1 MTTLAVRFDQE
12 LSVAHAVDGDLP
24 CPRGILVPVPNPWD
38 QDGHNGVPR
47 RVDPCKLHYGHLFG
61 CSTLASTAARR
72 NVATTTVC
80 GLSLAE
86 LPFVPSPEG
95 MTPCTGCFDGNEISY
110 VEEVMFA

>member
-24 CPRGILVPVPNPWD
+24 CPRGILVAELDPWD
-38 QDGHNGVPR
+38 LDGNRGHRR

-61 CSTLASTAARR
+61 CSTIAATTARR
-72 NVATTTVC
+72 KVATNTVC
-80 GLSLAE
+80 GLSLAD

-95 MTPCTGCFDGNEISY
+95 MKPCAGCFDGNEISY